1 MQILVI
7 GSGRMGSAIL
17 KSWHPEV
24 FKLHSIT
31 VVENNTYK
39 RLEVKKKFKKC
50 KVVSKLP
57 MGWQGKYLFL
67 AVKPQNFLEI
77 ADLIKKNSIESNFVI
92 SIMAGLKANYI
103 KEQLK
108 IATNVIR
115 LMPNI
120 ATEVSEGIGCL
131 FVKNKICKKNISEI
145 EEMLKPM
152 GEIVWLKKEE
162 LIDSVTAL
170 SGSGPA
176 YFFLF
181 LKILSKIGKELG
193 FNDKMARLIV
203 IQTAI
208 GSLEMVKRER
218 DLNKLIKYVT
228 SKGGTTEAA
237 LNVFSSSDN
246 NLEKIIKKAILAAR
260 KRSRELSKGFKQ

>member
-1 MQILVI
+1 
-7 GSGRMGSAIL
+7 
-17 KSWHPEV
+17 
-24 FKLHSIT
+24 
-31 VVENNTYK
+31 
-39 RLEVKKKFKKC
+39 
-50 KVVSKLP
+50 
-57 MGWQGKYLFL
+57 
-67 AVKPQNFLEI
+67 
-77 ADLIKKNSIESNFVI
+77 
-92 SIMAGLKANYI
+92 
-103 KEQLK
+103 
-108 IATNVIR
+108 
-115 LMPNI
+115 
-120 ATEVSEGIGCL
+120 
-131 FVKNKICKKNISEI
+131 
-145 EEMLKPM
+145 MLKPM

-193 FNDKMARLIV
+193 FNDKMARSIV

-260 KRSRELSKGFKQ
+260 KRSRELSKGIKL

>member
-1 MQILVI
+1 
-7 GSGRMGSAIL
+7 
-17 KSWHPEV
+17 
-24 FKLHSIT
+24 
-31 VVENNTYK
+31 
-39 RLEVKKKFKKC
+39 
-50 KVVSKLP
+50 
-57 MGWQGKYLFL
+57 
-67 AVKPQNFLEI
+67 
-77 ADLIKKNSIESNFVI
+77 
-92 SIMAGLKANYI
+92 
-103 KEQLK
+103 
-108 IATNVIR
+108 
-115 LMPNI
+115 
-120 ATEVSEGIGCL
+120 
-131 FVKNKICKKNISEI
+131 
-145 EEMLKPM
+145 M

-193 FNDKMARLIV
+193 FNDEMARLIV

-228 SKGGTTEAA
+228 SQGGTTEAA